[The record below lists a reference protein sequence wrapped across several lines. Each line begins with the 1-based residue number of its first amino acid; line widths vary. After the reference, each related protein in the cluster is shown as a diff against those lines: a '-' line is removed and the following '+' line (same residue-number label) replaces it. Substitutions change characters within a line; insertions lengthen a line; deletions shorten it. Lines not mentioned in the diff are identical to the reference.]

1 MDSISVNLFREKLKF
16 FVEKAINTNVPIK
29 VTRRSGKD
37 FVVLS
42 AEDWDR
48 EQETLYV
55 LQNTSLMKQIAES
68 LSTHNRN
75 KGYTPTKDQMNE
87 ITGF

>member
-1 MDSISVNLFREKLKF
+1 MDSISVNRFREKLKF
-16 FVEKAINTNVPIK
+16 FVERVINTHDPIK

-37 FVVLS
+37 LVVLS
-42 AEDWDR
+42 AEDWER

-55 LQNTSLMKQIAES
+55 LQNNDLMKQILES
-68 LSTHNRN
+68 LSTHNKNR
-75 KGYTPTKDQMNE
+75 GYTPTKNQMNE